1 MTFKVGDRIIRV
13 DTQEKGVVVGL
24 VPSFDYVQVHY
35 DWFIEEEGAYDEDD
49 WHSVKVDRLELVN
62 PKPILKGI
70 AKFIKRVERDY
81 YDETT

>member
-1 MTFKVGDRIIRV
+1 MTFKVGDRVIRE
-13 DTQEKGVVVGL
+13 DTLEQGVVVGVNL
-24 VPSFDYVQVHY
+24 NAEYVHVHY
-35 DWFIEEEGAYDEDD
+35 DWYIEENGAYDEDD
-49 WHSVKVDRLELVN
+49 WHSVRVDSLELVN

>member
-1 MTFKVGDRIIRV
+1 MTFQVGDRIIRV
-13 DTQEKGVVVGL
+13 DTQEEGVVVGCRGDG
-24 VPSFDYVQVHY
+24 SYVRVHY

-49 WHSVKVDRLELVN
+49 WHSVSADKLELVN

-81 YDETT
+81 YDKTT